1 MTYHQ
6 SVCFWWICH
15 AFATPGYMS
24 EWLHWPKWSKN
35 SSVSRITSRKKPR
48 SSACVVSSFKTTP
61 SMVGGFKSILPVG
74 AVGAR
79 EVVGCVVGGRR
90 FYRISSEPFEDV
102 VLDGALFKVPVVHVG
117 DLELATT

>member
-1 MTYHQ
+1 
-6 SVCFWWICH
+6 
-15 AFATPGYMS
+15 MS

-74 AVGAR
+74 AVGAH
-79 EVVGCVVGGRR
+79 EVVGRVVGGPR
-90 FYRISSEPFEDV
+90 FSRISPEPFQEV
-102 VLDGALFKVPVVHVG
+102 VLNDALLQAPVVHVAEFH
-117 DLELATT
+117 LRPT